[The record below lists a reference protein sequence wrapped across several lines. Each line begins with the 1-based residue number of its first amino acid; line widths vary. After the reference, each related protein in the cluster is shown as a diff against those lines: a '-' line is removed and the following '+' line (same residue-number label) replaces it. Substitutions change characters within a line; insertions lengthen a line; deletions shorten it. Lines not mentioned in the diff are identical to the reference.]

1 MTTSNQGTVAG
12 RVVAVIPETTK
23 QGKEKLT
30 VVIDTAESGSKWP
43 NPVPVC
49 AFGKSVGYIA
59 GLQVGDEARVAV
71 YLRGREWQGRYFAEN
86 SPADKAEILSAQPRP
101 AHADA
106 TAADM
111 ADPVSDDSGLPF

>member
-1 MTTSNQGTVAG
+1 MTTSNNGIVAG
-12 RVVAVIPETTK
+12 RVVAVLPETTK

-43 NPVPVC
+43 NPVPIV

-71 YLRGREWQGRYFAEN
+71 YHRGREWQGRYFAEN
-86 SPADKAEILSAQPRP
+86 APADTAEIISAQPRP
-101 AHADA
+101 EPADT

-111 ADPVSDDSGLPF
+111 AVPEEDAGLPF